1 MGNSFSSDIHVLT
14 LALPWSGKGKCLLD
28 TGQDPIPKPPRT
40 KQNGDQL
47 LLIPGKPRS
56 GWMEGAGAGWNRSP
70 LTGDWLSRN
79 QPCSISLLSPAW
91 VTSLSTEHLHRP
103 RPDGELSKSA
113 FCSVSALNTGDSGLG
128 KGMHFFLHWAFIIYF
143 FLLDD
148 IPAIKACWRHLGR
161 WQDNILKIWG
171 REQFRVG
178 SEN

>member
-1 MGNSFSSDIHVLT
+1 MGNSFSSDIHILP
-14 LALPWSGKGKCLLD
+14 LALLWSGKGKCLLD

-56 GWMEGAGAGWNRSP
+56 GWMEGAGAGWKRSL
-70 LTGDWLSRN
+70 LTGDWLRRN
-79 QPCSISLLSPAW
+79 QPCSISLRSPAW
-91 VTSLSTEHLHRP
+91 VTSLSTEHLHCP

-113 FCSVSALNTGDSGLG
+113 FCSVSALNTGDWPWEGNAFLSSLG
-128 KGMHFFLHWAFIIYF
+128 FYYIF

-148 IPAIKACWRHLGR
+148 IPAIKSCWRHLGG

-171 REQFRVG
+171 REEFRVG